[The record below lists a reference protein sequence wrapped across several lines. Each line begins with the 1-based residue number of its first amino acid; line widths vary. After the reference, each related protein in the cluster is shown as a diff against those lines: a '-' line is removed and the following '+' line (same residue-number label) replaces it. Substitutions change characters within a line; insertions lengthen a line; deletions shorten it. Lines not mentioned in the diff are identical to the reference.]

1 MRRCC
6 IWCGHDRVRS
16 GGPCTQDPE
25 TPLIVETH
33 HGLPV
38 VHMTLY
44 FPGGPA
50 HDPVGKEGLTTL
62 CNRALIRGTRTRT
75 RSQIEEA
82 IEQLGSDLLTL
93 TQGFA
98 VGLGGSI
105 LSRYLDVFIDTLG
118 EVVTEPAFDAVEIGK
133 TQREMIAQLQST
145 FDDDAMLGRRWLRR
159 IMFAGTRFAH
169 GALGWRDTLP
179 TLTPDDVVA
188 HYRRMYAN
196 GNLTIGASGDVTTE
210 RLTALIAP
218 IRAGLPEGVAAQW
231 TQTGPGPLPDRAAY
245 VIDKADRTQAQ
256 IFIGQPLVPA
266 HHPDVIA
273 LQIATTAFGGT
284 FTSRLMQEV
293 RVKRGLSYGA
303 HARLSTDR
311 VTGSYLMTAA
321 PDVSEVPETVG
332 LLLDELT
339 RFVDDGLSD
348 AEIEFARTHLLQA
361 HAFAVETPTLRAV
374 QRVRA
379 RLLGCA
385 PDHIDTWCDRVRAL
399 SCDAVRAA
407 VRRRIHPRRQ
417 AVVVVGPAAA
427 LRDPLSALPQLDRVH
442 VAHPKDPVPASGFPL
457 DLRR

>member
-1 MRRCC
+1 M
-6 IWCGHDRVRS
+6 I
-16 GGPCTQDPE
+16 
-25 TPLIVETH
+25 LETH

-38 VHMTLY
+38 VHLTLY

-50 HDPVGKEGLTTL
+50 HDPPGKEGLTTL
-62 CNRALIRGTRTRT
+62 CNRALVRGTAHRTR
-75 RSQIEEA
+75 REIEEA
-82 IEQLGSDLLTL
+82 IEQLGSELLTL

-105 LSRYLDVFIDTLG
+105 LSRYLEVFVETLG

-133 TQREMIAQLQST
+133 ARREMIAQLQSV

-159 IMFAGTRFAH
+159 VLFADTRFAH

-179 TLTPDDVVA
+179 ALTPDDVRA
-188 HYRRMYAN
+188 HYRRMYAG
-196 GNLTIGASGDVTTE
+196 GNLTVGASGDVTAQ
-210 RLTALIAP
+210 RLAALLAP
-218 IRAGLPEGVAAQW
+218 IRAGLPEGIAAQW
-231 TQTGPGPLPDRAAY
+231 TQAPPAPLPDRAAY
-245 VIDKADRTQAQ
+245 IIDKAYRTQAQ
-256 IFIGQPLVPA
+256 VFVGQPSVPA

-303 HARLSTDR
+303 HARLGTDR
-311 VTGSYLMTAA
+311 VTGSYLLTAA
-321 PDVSEVPETVG
+321 PNIAEVPETVQ

-348 AEIEFARTHLLQA
+348 AEIDFARTHLLQS

-379 RLLGCA
+379 GLLGCP
-385 PDHIDTWCDRVRAL
+385 PDHVDTWCDRVQAL
-399 SCDAVRAA
+399 SSDAVRAA
-407 VRRRIHPRRQ
+407 VRRHLHPRQQ
-417 AVVVVGPAAA
+417 AVIVVGPAAD
-427 LRDPLSALPQLDRVH
+427 LQGPLAALPQLDRVH
-442 VAHPKDPVPASGFPL
+442 VAQPWDPVP
-457 DLRR
+457 R

>member
-1 MRRCC
+1 
-6 IWCGHDRVRS
+6 
-16 GGPCTQDPE
+16 
-25 TPLIVETH
+25 LILETH

-75 RSQIEEA
+75 RAEVEEA
-82 IEQLGSDLLTL
+82 IEQLGTELLTL

-105 LSRYLDVFIDTLG
+105 LSRYLDVFVSTLG
-118 EVVTEPAFDAVEIGK
+118 EVITEPAFDPIEIGK
-133 TQREMIAQLQST
+133 TQREMIAQLRSVL
-145 FDDDAMLGRRWLRR
+145 DDDAMLGRRWLRR

-169 GALGWRDTLP
+169 GALGWRETLP

-188 HYRRMYAN
+188 HYARMYAS
-196 GNLTIGASGDVTTE
+196 GNLTVSASGDVTAD
-210 RLTALIAP
+210 RLSALIAP
-218 IRAGLPEGVAAQW
+218 IRAGLPTGSAAQW
-231 TQTGPGPLPDRAAY
+231 TQTPPSPLPDRTAY
-245 VIDKADRTQAQ
+245 LIDKTDRTQAQ
-256 IFIGQPLVPA
+256 VFIGQPLVPA
-266 HHPDVIA
+266 HHPDVLA

-303 HARLSTDR
+303 HARLGTDR
-311 VTGSYLMTAA
+311 ITGSYLMTAA
-321 PDVSEVPETVG
+321 PDVSDVPETVA

-348 AEIEFARTHLLQA
+348 EEIDFARTHLLQA

-374 QRVRA
+374 HRVRA
-379 RLLGCA
+379 SLLGCA

-407 VRRRIHPRRQ
+407 VRRQLLPRQQ
-417 AVVVVGPAAA
+417 AVVIVGPAAA
-427 LRDPLSALPQLDRVH
+427 LRGPLSALSQLDRVH
-442 VAHPKDPVPASGFPL
+442 VARPWDPVPT
-457 DLRR
+457 